1 MIETLRQIV
10 DSPEYGWIILPAS
23 LVLGLAAS
31 VSSCCTLPVL
41 GAIAGYSGTRDQI
54 DKKTIAVTGLF
65 FMIGTMLALGL
76 LGAATGFIS
85 QLAGSALGK
94 YWKVFAGLI
103 IVVLGAASLDLI
115 PWKIPGIVSNYKP
128 TVPDSIKGAAVFGLV
143 VGGGTSAC
151 TVGCNP
157 ALAGAIGM
165 AVLRGHTLWG
175 IIILAFFAI
184 GYSFPVAAVLTG
196 LSYGKAAIFRSERA
210 AKIIR
215 YTAGCI
221 LLIAGFY
228 LLIF

>member
-1 MIETLRQIV
+1 MIDTLRQIL
-10 DSPEYGWIILPAS
+10 DNPEYGWIILPAS

-41 GAIAGYSGTRDQI
+41 GAIAGYSGSQEKI
-54 DKKTIAVTGLF
+54 DKKTIAITGLF
-65 FMIGTMLALGL
+65 FMIGTMLSLGL
-76 LGAATGFIS
+76 LGAAAGFIS
-85 QLAGSALGK
+85 QIAGSALGI
-94 YWKVFAGLI
+94 YWKTLAGLI
-103 IVVLGAASLDLI
+103 IIFLGAVSLDLI
-115 PWKIPGIVSNYKP
+115 PWKIPGIVTNYKP
-128 TVPDSIKGAAVFGLV
+128 TVPESIKGAAFFGLV

-151 TVGCNP
+151 TIGCNP
-157 ALAGAIGM
+157 ALAGAIGL

-175 IIILAFFAI
+175 IIILTFFAI
-184 GYSFPVAAVLTG
+184 GYSFPAAAVLTG